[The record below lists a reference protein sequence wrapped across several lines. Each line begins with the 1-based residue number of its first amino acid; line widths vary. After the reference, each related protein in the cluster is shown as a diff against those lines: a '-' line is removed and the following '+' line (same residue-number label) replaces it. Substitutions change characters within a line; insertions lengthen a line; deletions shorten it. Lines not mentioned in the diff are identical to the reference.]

1 MVNKR
6 ESIRQRRK
14 RTVGNSEDEVYSH
27 AFFTIDEVA
36 LLLRVSKRTVYNLIY
51 TGKLRASKITYHIT
65 IIQKE
70 DFQNMLT
77 DNTYSKQDA
86 SIFANKVKAKKEKE
100 NATIAKVKDDTVTLS
115 SIPSNKGK
123 GKSNPKKTNT
133 TKSLKPSSDYQ
144 QSVRDTFID
153 SCDEEIYTMAEICRK
168 FKYTY
173 GRFYNF
179 RMRYEIPCVKGQ
191 STKCFPKSLVDKA
204 MKEEESR
211 LGKDLSE
218 HWYSCFD
225 IMRIYGLG
233 KTQVRRFAHT
243 HNVRIKIVHGNR
255 NYYLKADWDAARKAA
270 EATSSSTKAKR
281 DIAVR
286 VQF

>member
-86 SIFANKVKAKKEKE
+86 SIFANKVKAKKE
-100 NATIAKVKDDTVTLS
+100 NATIAKVKYD
-115 SIPSNKGK
+115 
-123 GKSNPKKTNT
+123 
-133 TKSLKPSSDYQ
+133 
-144 QSVRDTFID
+144 
-153 SCDEEIYTMAEICRK
+153 
-168 FKYTY
+168 
-173 GRFYNF
+173 
-179 RMRYEIPCVKGQ
+179 
-191 STKCFPKSLVDKA
+191 
-204 MKEEESR
+204 
-211 LGKDLSE
+211 
-218 HWYSCFD
+218 
-225 IMRIYGLG
+225 
-233 KTQVRRFAHT
+233 
-243 HNVRIKIVHGNR
+243 
-255 NYYLKADWDAARKAA
+255 
-270 EATSSSTKAKR
+270 
-281 DIAVR
+281 
-286 VQF
+286 